1 MSWQG
6 RAIMSLL
13 VLRLPSKSYLYPPG
27 PETPFKYIAIKMKRP
42 ILVTGSHRSGSTW
55 IGTIISHAPGVRY
68 VHEPFNVGLK
78 RHAHSPLKYWFEYIT
93 DATPDEREHEVLE
106 YLRSF
111 YAFPSRYILNK
122 ALAIRSA
129 KEAYL
134 LLADLKGRYTDRTLI
149 KDPIAIMSAPW
160 IQQQTHADVIVAIR
174 HPAAFVASLMA
185 RNWHFDFNNLL
196 QQPLLME
203 QRLQPFAT
211 QINPYAAEQ
220 PGIIEQGILL
230 WNIIY
235 STVKDYRDIYGDRWQ
250 FIRHEDISNHPVE
263 MFKDIFYKLDIEF
276 NDFVQEKIIA
286 STTALEETAQM
297 RNARKNTKT
306 WKHRLTE
313 GQIEQIRTGTAAIS
327 RHFYSDEDWI

>member
-1 MSWQG
+1 
-6 RAIMSLL
+6 
-13 VLRLPSKSYLYPPG
+13 
-27 PETPFKYIAIKMKRP
+27 MKRP

-55 IGTIISHAPGVRY
+55 IGTIISYAPGVRY
-68 VHEPFNVGLK
+68 AHEPFNIGLK
-78 RHAHSPLKYWFEYIT
+78 YHQHSPLKFWFEYIS
-93 DATPDEREHEVLE
+93 ASTPDEQKQEVLA

-111 YAFPSRYILNK
+111 YAFPSRYILDK
-122 ALAIRSA
+122 ALEIRSP

-160 IQQQTHADVIVAIR
+160 IQQQTNADVIVAIR
-174 HPAAFVASLMA
+174 HPAAFVASLLA

-203 QRLQPFAT
+203 ERLQPFAT
-211 QINPYAAEQ
+211 QINAYAAEQ

-235 STVKDYRDIYGDRWQ
+235 GTVKDYRDVYGDRWL
-250 FIRHEDISNHPVE
+250 FIRHEDISHHPVE
-263 MFKDIFYKLDIEF
+263 MYKEIFHKLDIAF
-276 NDFVQEKIIA
+276 NDFVKEKIIA
-286 STTALEETAQM
+286 STTALEETAQL

-306 WKHRLTE
+306 WKHRLTVE
-313 GQIEQIRTGTAAIS
+313 QVEQIRVGTANVCA
-327 RHFYSDEDWI
+327 HFYNEEDWV

>member
-1 MSWQG
+1 
-6 RAIMSLL
+6 
-13 VLRLPSKSYLYPPG
+13 
-27 PETPFKYIAIKMKRP
+27 MKRP

-68 VHEPFNVGLK
+68 VHEPFNIGLK
-78 RHAHSPLKYWFEYIT
+78 RYTHSPLKYWFEYIAA
-93 DATPDEREHEVLE
+93 ATPDEREQEVLE

-122 ALAIRSA
+122 ALAIRSP

-160 IQQQTHADVIVAIR
+160 IQQEAHADVIVAIR

-211 QINPYAAEQ
+211 QINAYAAEQ

-235 STVKDYRDIYGDRWQ
+235 STVKDYRDVYGSSWQ
-250 FIRHEDISNHPVE
+250 FIRHEDISLHPVE
-263 MFKDIFYKLDIEF
+263 IFREIFQRLGLDLTPLVKD
-276 NDFVQEKIIA
+276 KIIA
-286 STTALEETAQM
+286 STTATEETAQM

-306 WKHRLTE
+306 WKHRLTAE
-313 GQIEQIRTGTAAIS
+313 QIEQIRVGTANVCA
-327 RHFYSDEDWI
+327 HFYNEEDWG